1 MNPSVSG
8 RVIRTV
14 VAVLGAFAIG
24 SAEAQTPAPPRATQE
39 GYVLGP
45 GDLISV
51 VVYGQEAFNVQ
62 TRIKPDGTIA
72 MPLIGNVQASGRTVV
87 TLAQEIS
94 RQLTRNNYL
103 RDPIVNVEI
112 GEYRSRVVRV
122 VGEVSNPGI
131 QPLDQPYTLLDVLL
145 RAGWVR
151 GLGAR
156 TVYVR
161 QAGQEERAIDIEK
174 LLRGDPDA
182 DIPVEPGMTVFVP
195 QAELVYLM
203 GAVARPG
210 GYPLLEGMTAGR
222 ALVMAGGSATGR
234 SNPSFTLERGGKKVP
249 GANADTVL
257 QPGDV
262 IIVRQ
267 GLF

>member
-1 MNPSVSG
+1 MLHGVAALVAAALAG
-8 RVIRTV
+8 TV
-14 VAVLGAFAIG
+14 PL
-24 SAEAQTPAPPRATQE
+24 SAQPAPPGTAPATQP

-45 GDLISV
+45 GDAISV
-51 VVYGQEAFNVQ
+51 IVYGQESFNVQ

-87 TLAQEIS
+87 TLAEEIS

-103 RDPIVNVEI
+103 RDPVVNVEI
-112 GEYRSRVVRV
+112 GEYRSKTVRV
-122 VGEVSNPGI
+122 VGEVSNSGI

-151 GLGAR
+151 GQGAR

-161 QAGQEERAIDIEK
+161 QAGAEERSIDIEK
-174 LLRGDPDA
+174 MLRGDPQA
-182 DIPVEPGMTVFVP
+182 DIPIEPGMTVFVP
-195 QAELVYLM
+195 PAELVYLM

-234 SNPSFTLERGGKKVP
+234 ANPGFTLERGGKKVD
-249 GANADTVL
+249 GANAETVL